1 MAQSSPQLDVQILH
15 DLRQLFP
22 EIPEGVVSQCMLQNN
37 NNLEACCRA
46 LSQESSKY
54 LYMEYQSPD
63 DNRMNRNRFLHINL
77 GVHPPSNYHTG
88 DGAQLN
94 GGRTLVH
101 SSSDGHIDPQHTPG
115 KQLICLVQ
123 EPHSAPAVVAA
134 SPNYNP
140 FFMNEQNRNAA
151 TPPPQPPQ
159 QPSSM
164 PTGMNTSAMQ
174 GPSPPPQPPPSY
186 MHIPRYSTNPITVT
200 VSQNLPSG
208 QTVPR
213 ALQILPQI
221 PSNLYGSPSSIYIR
235 QTSQSSSG
243 RQTPQ
248 NTPWQSSPQGP
259 IPHYNPRPLP
269 VYPHQQ
275 NYQPS
280 QYSPKQPQ
288 IPQTAYRSPP
298 TSQCPSPFGSPQHQV
313 QPPQLGHQSSHVF
326 MPPSPST
333 TPPHL
338 YQAPPS
344 YQKQGGHSISYLPY
358 SASSLSKGSMK
369 KIEITVEPPQRPG
382 TTINRSPSPISNQ
395 PSQRNQHPLYTATTP
410 PSSSPSRGMSNQPK
424 PPFSVNPVYITYTQ
438 PTGPS
443 CAPTPSPRVMP
454 NPTTVFKITVGRAT
468 TENLLNLV
476 DQEER
481 SGAPEPI
488 QPISLI
494 PALGGEKG
502 SHKYQRSCS
511 SGSDDYAYTQALL
524 LHQRARMERLAKQL
538 KLEEEELERLK
549 AEVNGMEHDLMQRR
563 LRRVSCNTAIP
574 TPEEMTRLRSM
585 NRQLQI
591 NVDCTLK
598 EVDLLQSRGN
608 FDPKAMNNFYD
619 HIEPG
624 PVVPP
629 KPSKKEIS
637 DPCTT
642 ERKARRISVTSKV
655 QLDPLDSQVTTADEH
670 PNSSKQTPRTQ
681 PQDEDFEG
689 APWNCESCTFLNHP
703 ALNRCEQCE
712 MPRYT

>member
-1 MAQSSPQLDVQILH
+1 MAQGSQQLDMQVLH
-15 DLRQLFP
+15 ELRQRFP

-37 NNLEACCRA
+37 NNLEACCRVLA
-46 LSQESSKY
+46 QESNKY
-54 LYMEYQSPD
+54 LYVEYHSPD
-63 DNRMNRNRFLHINL
+63 DSRMNRNRLLHINL
-77 GVHPPSNYHTG
+77 GVHPHTSYLTG
-88 DGAQLN
+88 EGGQLN

-101 SSSDGHIDPQHTPG
+101 SSSDGHIDPQCTAG

-140 FFMNEQNRNAA
+140 FFMNEQTRNAA

-159 QPSSM
+159 QPSSIQ
-164 PTGMNTSAMQ
+164 PGMNTSAMQ
-174 GPSPPPQPPPSY
+174 GPPPPAY

-200 VSQNLPSG
+200 LSQSLPSG

-221 PSNLYGSPSSIYIR
+221 PSNLYGTPGSIYIR

-248 NTPWQSSPQGP
+248 NAQWHSSPQGP
-259 IPHYNPRPLP
+259 VPHYTPRPLP

-288 IPQTAYRSPP
+288 IPQPAYQSPP
-298 TSQCPSPFGSPQHQV
+298 ASQCPSPFGSPQHQV
-313 QPPQLGHQSSHVF
+313 QPTQLGHQSSHVF

-333 TPPHL
+333 VSPHL
-338 YQAPPS
+338 YQQASQS
-344 YQKQGGHSISYLPY
+344 YQKQGGHSVSYLPY
-358 SASSLSKGSMK
+358 GGPSLPKGSMN

-382 TTINRSPSPISNQ
+382 TAMNRSPSPINNQ
-395 PSQRNQHPLYTATTP
+395 PSQRNQHPLYAATTP
-410 PSSSPSRGMSNQPK
+410 PSGSPSRGR
-424 PPFSVNPVYITYTQ
+424 
-438 PTGPS
+438 
-443 CAPTPSPRVMP
+443 AP
-454 NPTTVFKITVGRAT
+454 

-481 SGAPEPI
+481 TAAPEPI
-488 QPISLI
+488 QPISVM
-494 PALGGEKG
+494 PGSGGEKG
-502 SHKYQRSCS
+502 IRKYQRSCS

-524 LHQRARMERLAKQL
+524 LHQRARMERLAKEL
-538 KLEEEELERLK
+538 KIENEELEQLK
-549 AEVNGMEHDLMQRR
+549 TEVNNMEHNLMQRR
-563 LRRVSCNTAIP
+563 LRRVSCTTSIP
-574 TPEEMTRLRSM
+574 TPEEMTRLRSL

-608 FDPKAMNNFYD
+608 FDPKAMSNFYD
-619 HIEPG
+619 NIEPG

-629 KPSKKEIS
+629 KPCKKEHQI
-637 DPCTT
+637 
-642 ERKARRISVTSKV
+642 
-655 QLDPLDSQVTTADEH
+655 
-670 PNSSKQTPRTQ
+670 SSKQIQPR
-681 PQDEDFEG
+681 DEEFEG
-689 APWNCESCTFLNHP
+689 DQWNCDSCTFLNHP

>member
-1 MAQSSPQLDVQILH
+1 MAQGSQQIDVQVLH
-15 DLRQLFP
+15 DLRQRFP
-22 EIPEGVVSQCMLQNN
+22 EIPEGVVSQCMLQNH
-37 NNLEACCRA
+37 NNLDACCRA
-46 LSQESSKY
+46 LAQESNKY
-54 LYMEYQSPD
+54 LYMEYHSPD
-63 DNRMNRNRFLHINL
+63 DTRMSRNSLLHINL
-77 GVHPPSNYHTG
+77 GIHPHTSYHAG

-101 SSSDGHIDPQHTPG
+101 SSSDGHIDPQRTAG

-140 FFMNEQNRNAA
+140 FFMNDQNRNAA
-151 TPPPQPPQ
+151 TPPPQPPP
-159 QPSSM
+159 QPSSIQ
-164 PTGMNTSAMQ
+164 PGMNTSAMQ
-174 GPSPPPQPPPSY
+174 GPPPTY

-208 QTVPR
+208 QSVPR

-221 PSNLYGSPSSIYIR
+221 PSNLYGTPGSIYIR

-248 NTPWQSSPQGP
+248 NTQWHSSPQGP
-259 IPHYNPRPLP
+259 VPHYTPRPLP

-288 IPQTAYRSPP
+288 IPQSAFRSPP
-298 TSQCPSPFGSPQHQV
+298 ASQCPSPFGSPQHQV

-333 TPPHL
+333 VPPHP
-338 YQAPPS
+338 YQQAS
-344 YQKQGGHSISYLPY
+344 QTYQKQGGHSVSYLPY
-358 SASSLSKGSMK
+358 GGPSLSKGSMN

-382 TTINRSPSPISNQ
+382 TAMNRSPSPISNQ
-395 PSQRNQHPLYTATTP
+395 PSQRNQHPLYAATTP
-410 PSSSPSRGMSNQPK
+410 PSSSPSR
-424 PPFSVNPVYITYTQ
+424 
-438 PTGPS
+438 
-443 CAPTPSPRVMP
+443 
-454 NPTTVFKITVGRAT
+454 VGRAP

-481 SGAPEPI
+481 SAAPEPI
-488 QPISLI
+488 QPISVI
-494 PALGGEKG
+494 PGCGGEKG
-502 SHKYQRSCS
+502 SHKYQRSSS

-524 LHQRARMERLAKQL
+524 LHQRARMERLAKEL
-538 KLEEEELERLK
+538 KFEKEELERLK

-563 LRRVSCNTAIP
+563 LRRVSCTTAIP
-574 TPEEMTRLRSM
+574 TPEEMTRLRSL

-608 FDPKAMNNFYD
+608 FDPKATCNFYD
-619 HIEPG
+619 NIEPG

-629 KPSKKEIS
+629 KPCKKEH
-637 DPCTT
+637 
-642 ERKARRISVTSKV
+642 
-655 QLDPLDSQVTTADEH
+655 Q
-670 PNSSKQTPRTQ
+670 NSSKQTPRTQ
-681 PQDEDFEG
+681 PRDEDFEG
-689 APWNCESCTFLNHP
+689 APWNCDSCTFLNHP